1 MTSLGVFGGLCHS
14 FPRQKTCIWRLGL
27 VYQQNLQQ
35 LTRPKTQSTINFFK
49 KSDAGWYSSI
59 KLNNKLLPKRPN
71 ISFTKATTHPKKQIE
86 RERDPYLIKDLWA
99 LTCEPRASFNL
110 KHRNMLTTLSSS
122 TLKNAGFSSIKEHI
136 VSISRNLIKDDVSL
150 HYLLLVCATL
160 VPLYSF
166 GESKEEKLQV
176 ITTPSSALYMDI
188 LRTFFKAGCPKRP
201 RKKN

>member
-1 MTSLGVFGGLCHS
+1 MLAGIPQSSWTMSYFQKGQTSLS
-14 FPRQKTCIWRLGL
+14 PKQP
-27 VYQQNLQQ
+27 
-35 LTRPKTQSTINFFK
+35 LTPKS
-49 KSDAGWYSSI
+49 
-59 KLNNKLLPKRPN
+59 KLRERER
-71 ISFTKATTHPKKQIE
+71 E

-99 LTCEPRASFNL
+99 LTCEPRAFFNL

>member
-1 MTSLGVFGGLCHS
+1 
-14 FPRQKTCIWRLGL
+14 
-27 VYQQNLQQ
+27 
-35 LTRPKTQSTINFFK
+35 
-49 KSDAGWYSSI
+49 
-59 KLNNKLLPKRPN
+59 
-71 ISFTKATTHPKKQIE
+71 
-86 RERDPYLIKDLWA
+86 
-99 LTCEPRASFNL
+99 
-110 KHRNMLTTLSSS
+110 MLTTLSSS

-201 RKKN
+201 RKKTRIKKGQQESFHRKNCPS